1 MQQQPFGYGAYE
13 PPGFERGR
21 PAVITWYRVY
31 AVTMLVLYGGFL
43 VLWLLMTPGGPAAA
57 QDGPHAAPATLISL
71 VVVGLVALAIG
82 GFYAIAAMVPYKPW
96 GWTVGLIAI
105 CLGLSSCMV
114 LAAVPLLVFW
124 MKPETKAAF
133 GRL

>member
-1 MQQQPFGYGAYE
+1 MQQRLGYYA
-13 PPGFERGR
+13 PPPSQRGR

-31 AVTMLVLYGGFL
+31 ASSTLLLYMLVGA
-43 VLWLLMTPGGPAAA
+43 WLLMSSAEQSHLGPEQAV
-57 QDGPHAAPATLISL
+57 TLL
-71 VVVGLVALAIG
+71 GVGLLVLVFG
-82 GFYAIAAMVPYKPW
+82 VFYAVAAMVPFKPW

-105 CLGLSSCMV
+105 CLGLSSC
-114 LAAVPLLVFW
+114 LAVVAIPLVIFW